1 MAETVSLLIKIS
13 DSGTFKKVEVDVDSL
28 KDSVKAVKEE
38 ADRLNNSVVNWAQAS
53 QAADLLQQSVVQL
66 QSVVTDLTNAYKI
79 QLVAETQLQ
88 TVMRQRMS
96 ATDAEI
102 ESIKQLCSEQQKL
115 GVVGDEVQLS
125 GAQQIAT
132 FLNEKAS
139 LEMLIPAMNDLIAK
153 KGGLNTTTEQAV
165 SIGNMMGKAMQGQ
178 VTVLQRAGITFTD
191 AQAGVMK
198 FGSESEK
205 AAMLAEI
212 ITDNIGHMN
221 AALAATDAGKQQQLN
236 TGDA

>member
-153 KGGLNTTTEQAV
+153 EGGLNATTE
-165 SIGNMMGKAMQGQ
+165 
-178 VTVLQRAGITFTD
+178 
-191 AQAGVMK
+191 
-198 FGSESEK
+198 
-205 AAMLAEI
+205 
-212 ITDNIGHMN
+212 
-221 AALAATDAGKQQQLN
+221 
-236 TGDA
+236 